1 MGFISFLFSW
11 PGHAACT
18 PSSGSTDSLGTGPP
32 GNSLQWVSTNV
43 YTFASTM
50 TTKITKYLCHLRKFL
65 TFSPGN
71 PHFAKA
77 PKILNTDHVR
87 LVLSLLINEV
97 VHYIHLWAW
106 LLSVNNRWVKRTLA
120 ALGKNIS
127 SRMFSTA
134 LFHSTLNSTGDK
146 DLMCITPWT
155 SQQPHVTFC
164 YREREKG
171 RFAKRDALAF
181 LSVFFLPHSR
191 FGRKE
196 NTSTKKVPLILPKLQ
211 KTPNSGL

>member
-1 MGFISFLFSW
+1 MWLHKYQVNNPVGFISFLFSW

-106 LLSVNNRWVKRTLA
+106 LLSVNNRW
-120 ALGKNIS
+120 
-127 SRMFSTA
+127 
-134 LFHSTLNSTGDK
+134 
-146 DLMCITPWT
+146 DLSAWVLTWLT
-155 SQQPHVTFC
+155 DHRVWGW
-164 YREREKG
+164 E
-171 RFAKRDALAF
+171 
-181 LSVFFLPHSR
+181 
-191 FGRKE
+191 RKE
-196 NTSTKKVPLILPKLQ
+196 QGQGVGRHIRTVWK
-211 KTPNSGL
+211 